1 MKAEV
6 PGPTFGK
13 LVSKTDITAK
23 ILYKIYIC
31 MTLVLIVILKL
42 AGMSWFDAFIHA
54 FGTIDQ
60 GSCRSCVPI
69 VKFDENEDTKKDDS
83 EKTNTKV

>member
-1 MKAEV
+1 MTVDGQFYLKKGRVMTEEKKK
-6 PGPTFGK
+6 GWFR
-13 LVSKTDITAK
+13 TALDK
-23 ILYKIYIC
+23 Y
-31 MTLVLIVILKL
+31 
-42 AGMSWFDAFIHA
+42 DAFCKEL
-54 FGTIDQ
+54 GIDQ